1 MGKSLL
7 IVESPAKAKTI
18 GKYLGP
24 NFEVRA
30 SVGHI
35 IDLPKS
41 NLGVDIDNGFSPQY
55 VVIDGKQKVIND
67 LKKAAKGK
75 QTVYLGP
82 DPDREGE
89 AIAWH
94 IAQALGEEHSYK
106 RVLLH
111 ELTPSAIRQ
120 AIEQPVSISQ
130 SRFESQQARRI
141 LDRLMGYLISPLL
154 WDKLKRGLSAG
165 RVQSVALRLI
175 VERERAIFAFEP
187 QEYWTLAADF
197 EIEGQNFSA
206 QLNKIDAKKAALATE
221 DQTLAVMA
229 DLKGAEFLVSELS
242 TKERRRYALPPFTTS
257 TLQQAAFNRL
267 KMPSKRAMKLAQDLY
282 EGLDVAGEGQVGLI
296 TYMRTDSVR
305 VNEQAAAEALEHIR
319 QNFGSAYVPES
330 PNRYRNKKGAQDAHE
345 AIRPSSVSRTPA
357 QLKGQL
363 DSAHW
368 QLYDLIWRRFVASQ
382 MTPALLDQTSAEL
395 SAGRYLFRAGGS
407 VVKFKGFLSVYEF
420 GQEED
425 KSILPPLTKGD
436 SLKAKQLSPKQHFTQ
451 PPPRFTEAT
460 LVKELEENGIGR
472 PSTYA
477 AIISTLKDKEYVDS
491 AKGVLKPTEM
501 GFAVTDL
508 LVKNFPDIMDVD
520 FTAGLEENLDEIEE
534 GRARHLEVLSRLY
547 DPLARD
553 LKAAKAAMTNI
564 KLEGLPTEVD
574 CPACSAPKALKLRYG
589 RNGFYLACEQCGA
602 TRDFQRDEHGVPQP
616 LAQPESVAE
625 CEKCGRPMVIKRSR
639 YGPFI
644 ACTGYP
650 ECKNAKPLTGGEPG
664 EAAQEEP
671 PALPEG
677 YNLTCEKC
685 GSPLAVKKSR
695 QGSWFIS
702 CTGYPKCKNAKPFP
716 SGIKCPKEGCGGEIV
731 QRPSKRGLFYGC
743 SRYPKC
749 RVVLKGKPVQET
761 CPVCGQN
768 FMVENPA
775 RAKNPQAPALVCAAK
790 GCPGVREREAKG
802 GEL

>member
-24 NFEVRA
+24 DFDVRA
-30 SVGHI
+30 SIGHI

-41 NLGVDIDNGFSPQY
+41 NLGVDIQNGFEPEY

-75 QTVYLGP
+75 ETIYLGP

-94 IAQALGEEHSYK
+94 IAQALGDSYNFK

-111 ELTPSAIRQ
+111 ELTPKAIRE
-120 AIEQPVSISQ
+120 AIDHPVEISKP
-130 SRFESQQARRI
+130 RFESQQARRI

-175 VERERAIFAFEP
+175 VERERAIFAFIPE
-187 QEYWTLAADF
+187 EYWS
-197 EIEGQNFSA
+197 I
-206 QLNKIDAKKAALATE
+206 
-221 DQTLAVMA
+221 
-229 DLKGAEFLVSELS
+229 GAEFMAEGKTFTAMLSKISGKKAVLPNKEASDVVVKAVTGADFKIAELV
-242 TKERRRYALPPFTTS
+242 TKERKRHPLPPFTTS

-267 KMPSKRAMKLAQDLY
+267 KMASKRAMRVAQDLY
-282 EGLDVAGEGQVGLI
+282 EGINVAGEGQVGLI

-305 VNEQAAAEALEHIR
+305 VNDQAAQEAMGHIR
-319 QNFGSAYVPES
+319 DVYGPQYAPAK
-330 PNRYRNKKGAQDAHE
+330 PNHYKNKKGAQDAHE
-345 AIRPSSVSRTPA
+345 AIRPTSVLRTPA

-363 DSAHW
+363 EPGHW

-382 MTPALLDQTSAEL
+382 MASALLDQTTADFTVDK
-395 SAGRYLFRAGGS
+395 YTFRATGS
-407 VVKFKGFLSVYEF
+407 IIKFKGFLSVYEF
-420 GQEED
+420 GD
-425 KSILPPLTKGD
+425 KDDKEILPPLTEGALMQAEKIV
-436 SLKAKQLSPKQHFTQ
+436 PKQHFTQ

-508 LVKNFPDIMDVD
+508 LVKNFPDIMGVD
-520 FTAGLEENLDEIEE
+520 FTASMEENLDEIEE
-534 GRARHLEVLSRLY
+534 GRAEHLDVLSRLY
-547 DPLARD
+547 NPLAKD
-553 LKAAKAAMTNI
+553 LESAKAAMVNL
-564 KLEGLPTEVD
+564 KRDGLPVGVD
-574 CPACSAPKALKLRYG
+574 CPNCQAKESLNLRYG
-589 RNGFYLACEQCGA
+589 RNGFYLACQSCGA
-602 TRDFQRDEHGVPQP
+602 TCDFERDDNGQP
-616 LAQPESVAE
+616 KPMATPETVAE
-625 CEKCGRPMVIKRSR
+625 CDKCGKPMIVKRSR

-650 ECKNAKPLTGGEPG
+650 ECKNAKPINANENG
-664 EAAQEEP
+664 EAVPEEP

-677 YNLTCEKC
+677 YPTVCDKC
-685 GSPLAVKKSR
+685 GSPVTVKKNR

-702 CTGYPKCKNAKPFP
+702 CSAYPKCKNAKPFP
-716 SGIKCPKEGCGGEIV
+716 TGIKCPKEGCNGEIV
-731 QRPSKRGLFYGC
+731 ERPSKRGAFFGC
-743 SRYPKC
+743 SNYPKC
-749 RVVLKGKPVQET
+749 RTIIKGKPVNEP
-761 CPVCGQN
+761 CPVCGSP
-768 FMVENPA
+768 FLIENPA
-775 RAKNPQAPALVCAAK
+775 LAKNPDAPKLACVTK
-790 GCPGVREREAKG
+790 GCPGPGEEKG
-802 GEL
+802 